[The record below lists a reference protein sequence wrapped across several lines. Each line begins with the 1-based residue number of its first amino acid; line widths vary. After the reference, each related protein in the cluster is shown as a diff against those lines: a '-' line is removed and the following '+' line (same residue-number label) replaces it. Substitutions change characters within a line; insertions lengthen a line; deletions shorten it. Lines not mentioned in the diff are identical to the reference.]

1 MKPFEELLAESV
13 KAHGH
18 LCAGQVIGV
27 RMAMLG
33 CKLLGIDDPK
43 SREWH
48 KNIIVFIEIDRCM
61 TDAIQSVTGCQL
73 GRRTMKFKDFGISAA
88 TFLNLKTN
96 EAWRVLATET
106 SRDLAHKYAGPGV
119 TDPKEAQL
127 VGYQSM
133 PDEELFECAKVDV
146 KLDPWHMPGPPA
158 RKAICDACGQKVSD
172 GREVER
178 DNKVLCRI
186 CAGEAYF
193 TPVQ

>member
-1 MKPFEELLAESV
+1 MRPFEELLTESV

-33 CKLLGIDDPK
+33 CKLLDIDNPK
-43 SREWH
+43 SREWQ

-61 TDAIQSVTGCQL
+61 TDAVQSVTGCQL

-88 TFLNLKTN
+88 TFINLKTN
-96 EAWRVLATET
+96 EAYRVLATES
-106 SRDLAHKYAGPGV
+106 SRNLAYKYAVTGV

-127 VGYQSM
+127 QGYQTM
-133 PDEELFECAKVDV
+133 PDDLLFEATKVKV
-146 KLDPWHMPGPPA
+146 NLDPWVMPGPPT
-158 RKAICDACGQKVSD
+158 RKAICASCGQKVSD
-172 GREVER
+172 GREIER
-178 DNKVLCRI
+178 DGKTFCRI
-186 CAGEAYF
+186 CAGESYF